1 MRQVFIF
8 VAGGGSFHE
17 YEQLTHKL
25 EQDLGGTLQIVYG
38 SDYIF
43 NPEEFLGELK
53 RAAVMGRK

>member
-1 MRQVFIF
+1 LRQVFIF
-8 VAGGGSFHE
+8 VAGGGSFYE

-25 EQDLGGTLQIVYG
+25 EQDLAGSVQIVYG

-53 RAAVMGRK
+53 RAVISRK

>member
-1 MRQVFIF
+1 
-8 VAGGGSFHE
+8 
-17 YEQLTHKL
+17 L

>member
-8 VAGGGSFHE
+8 VAGGGSFYE

-25 EQDLGGTLQIVYG
+25 EQDLGGSVQILYG

-43 NPEEFLGELK
+43 NPEEFLAELK
-53 RAAVMGRK
+53 RAVISKK